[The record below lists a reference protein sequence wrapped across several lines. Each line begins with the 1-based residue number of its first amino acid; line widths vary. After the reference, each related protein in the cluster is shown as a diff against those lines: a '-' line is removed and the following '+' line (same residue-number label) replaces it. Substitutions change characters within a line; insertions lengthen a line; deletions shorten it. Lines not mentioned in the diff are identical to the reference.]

1 MKRATAAAVFAL
13 ALAAGPA
20 RGASQKGTFV
30 VQVEV
35 QDACSVDL
43 TSPGFART
51 ACTQG
56 GAATLGIDGSAR
68 VRSLAR
74 GGGMVR
80 ISRVESAVT
89 VAF

>member
-1 MKRATAAAVFAL
+1 MKGAIAAAVFAL
-13 ALAAGPA
+13 ALAATSA

-30 VQVEV
+30 VQVDV

-56 GAATLGIDGSAR
+56 GAATLGIDGIAGA
-68 VRSLAR
+68 RSLA
-74 GGGMVR
+74 GGGGVVR
-80 ISRVESAVT
+80 ISRVRSAVT